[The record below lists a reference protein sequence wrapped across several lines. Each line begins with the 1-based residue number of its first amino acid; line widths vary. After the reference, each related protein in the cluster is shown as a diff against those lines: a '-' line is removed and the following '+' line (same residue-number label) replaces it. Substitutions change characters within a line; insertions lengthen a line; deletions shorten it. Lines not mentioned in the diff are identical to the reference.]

1 MNFVQAFRER
11 VDLQPGVPALIDHT
25 LLGDRVLSYAAL
37 NRSVDTTS
45 IRLREEK
52 VRRGDLFLLLLEPS
66 QEFYVHFLAALQIG
80 AVPVVHAPGCNLR
93 QILAWIR
100 EARPAACVLSLLQAA
115 NPQLAAGLRHVS
127 KKIYPESTVSRGH
140 WLRIGHIG
148 AVEDVPDEAPA
159 LLLLTHDRSGR
170 TMVWRW
176 TQEQLGSTL
185 GFLLSALR
193 LKAGDIDLCSTPLHL
208 LANLRAGLASLI
220 PIGFGLLNRLQL
232 QRQLEKFKPTRTTA
246 LVTDLV
252 YLLRKKSS
260 PLHRIF
266 VLEAPLE
273 DAQRRFLAEHSSQ
286 ATVEV
291 LFGDVVPVATIPL
304 DPAMATDHAC
314 CVGNFF
320 DRVEARTLPAPGR
333 GTPAG
338 TPGHAPPIGELIV
351 RAGYLPTPC
360 TLEGGTD
367 SGRLFIESPGDP
379 WLRTGCHG
387 YFDADQRFW
396 TVPGTADG

>member
-25 LLGDRVLSYAAL
+25 LVGDRVLTYAAL
-37 NRSVDTTS
+37 NRSVDAIS
-45 IRLREEK
+45 IRLREAR
-52 VRRGDLFLLLLEPS
+52 VGPGDLFLLLLEPS

-80 AVPVVHAPGCNLR
+80 AVPVVHAPACSLR

-100 EARPAACVLSLLQAA
+100 EAHPAACVLSLLQAA
-115 NPQLAAGLRHVS
+115 NPRLAAGLRHVS
-127 KKIYPESTVSRGH
+127 KKIYPESTASRSH

-148 AVEDVPDEAPA
+148 TLEDVPKEAPA
-159 LLLLTHDRSGR
+159 LLLLTRDRSGQA
-170 TMVWRW
+170 MVWRW
-176 TQEQLGSTL
+176 TQAQLGSTL
-185 GFLLSALR
+185 ELLFSALR

-220 PIGFGLLNRLQL
+220 PIGFGWVNRLPL

-246 LVTDLV
+246 LVTELV
-252 YLLRKKSS
+252 HLLRKKSS

-266 VLEAPLE
+266 VLDAPLA
-273 DAQRRFLAEHSSQ
+273 DAERRFLAEHSSQ
-286 ATVEV
+286 ATVDV
-291 LFGDVVPVATIPL
+291 LFGDAVPVAINRL
-304 DPAMATDHAC
+304 EPAMATDHAC

-320 DRVEARTLPAPGR
+320 DAVEARTLPAPGP

-338 TPGHAPPIGELIV
+338 PPGREPVAGELIV
-351 RAGYLPTPC
+351 RASFLPTPC
-360 TLEGGTD
+360 TLQGGTD
-367 SGRLFIESPGDP
+367 SGRLFIESPNDP

-396 TVPGTADG
+396 TVANG